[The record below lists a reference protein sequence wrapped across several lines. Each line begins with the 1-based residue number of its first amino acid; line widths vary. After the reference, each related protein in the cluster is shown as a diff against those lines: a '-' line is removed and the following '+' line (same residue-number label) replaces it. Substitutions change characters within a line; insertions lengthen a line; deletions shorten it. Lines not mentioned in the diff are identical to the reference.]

1 MTSLKTA
8 NRRVGLFFA
17 VAALALATIT
27 PGLVPAFASAAQ
39 LTERSVE
46 LSNSSKEMDGVE
58 YTVKFTE
65 TTAGAGAV
73 VLDFCSDSPLTD
85 ATCGVPA
92 GFDVSA
98 ATASGFTPSAL
109 SVARDN
115 ARVFAGTLAGVGNET
130 TLSLVGV
137 DNPDA
142 AGALYVRISTFDTE
156 AHAQAYSSTTAST
169 ATGAIDQGSA
179 AVSITDSVGVSAAV
193 LETMTFCVSG
203 IQIKGDNC
211 TTTEADNTTPTAL
224 TAPTLK
230 LGESTGGVVALD
242 QGALSKGSVYT
253 QLSTNAVGG
262 ASVNIKS
269 GNDCGGLKRAN
280 VSTCDI
286 AAANTVTGNA
296 AIGQPRIGVAV
307 DAADVAPGAL
317 GTYAIAGGGSP
328 FYSLADFK
336 LNYTSGGASGITSP
350 FGDPILQSVST
361 ISNKNA
367 KLTFAA
373 SVNAQTPAGLYA
385 NDYSLIAT
393 GKY

>member
-8 NRRVGLFFA
+8 NRRVGSFFA

-46 LSNSSKEMDGVE
+46 LSNSSKEMTGVD
-58 YTVKFTE
+58 YTVKFTSG
-65 TTAGAGAV
+65 TTDAAAV
-73 VLDFCSDSPLTD
+73 VLEFCSNSPLIDTACTAPVGFS
-85 ATCGVPA
+85 AT
-92 GFDVSA
+92 S
-98 ATASGFTPSAL
+98 ATATGFTPSQLDPTSRA
-109 SVARDN
+109 N
-115 ARVFAGTLAGVGNET
+115 AIVLAGTIVDAGET
-130 TLSLVGV
+130 TIPLANVT
-137 DNPDA
+137 NPDN
-142 AGALYVRISTFDTE
+142 AGALYVRIATYETAENAE
-156 AHAQAYSSTTAST
+156 AYVSATAST
-169 ATGAIDQGSA
+169 LTGAVDQGSA
-179 AVSITDSVGVSAAV
+179 AVSITDSIGVSAAV
-193 LETMTFCVSG
+193 LESMTFCVSG
-203 IQIKGDNC
+203 IQIELDNC
-211 TTTEADNTTPTAL
+211 TTATPGGL

-230 LGESTGGVVALD
+230 LGEDNSGVIALD
-242 QGALSKGSVYT
+242 QAHLSEGSIYT

-262 ASVNIKS
+262 AAVNLKS
-269 GNDCGGLKRAN
+269 SNDCGGLKRAN

-286 AAANTVTGNA
+286 AAANTATGNA
-296 AIGQPRIGVAV
+296 ALGQARIGVAV

>member
-8 NRRVGLFFA
+8 NRRVGSFFA

-46 LSNSSKEMDGVE
+46 LSNSSKEMTGVD
-58 YTVKFTE
+58 YTVKFTSG
-65 TTAGAGAV
+65 TTDAAAV
-73 VLDFCSDSPLTD
+73 VLEFCSNSPLIDTACTAPVGFS
-85 ATCGVPA
+85 AT
-92 GFDVSA
+92 S
-98 ATASGFTPSAL
+98 ATATGFTPSQLDPTPRA
-109 SVARDN
+109 N
-115 ARVFAGTLAGVGNET
+115 AIVLAGTIVDAGET
-130 TLSLVGV
+130 TIPLANVT
-137 DNPDA
+137 NPDN
-142 AGALYVRISTFDTE
+142 AGALYVRIATYETAENAE
-156 AHAQAYSSTTAST
+156 AYVSATAST
-169 ATGAIDQGSA
+169 LTGAVDQGSA
-179 AVSITDSVGVSAAV
+179 AVSITDSIGVSAAV

-203 IQIKGDNC
+203 
-211 TTTEADNTTPTAL
+211 ADITNDTCDAANSGAQL

-230 LGESTGGVVALD
+230 LGENNSGVIALD
-242 QGALSKGSVYT
+242 QGHLSQGSIFT

-262 ASVNIKS
+262 AGVYLKS
-269 GNDCGGLKRAN
+269 SNDCGGLKRSN
-280 VSTCDI
+280 VTTCDI
-286 AAANTVTGNA
+286 VAANTAAGNA
-296 AIGQPRIGVAV
+296 ALGQARIGVAV
-307 DAADVAPGAL
+307 DPTDVAPGAL

-328 FYSLADFK
+328 FYNTSDFK
-336 LNYTSGGASGITSP
+336 LNYNSDKSVGVTSP

-361 ISNKNA
+361 ISSKNA

>member
-8 NRRVGLFFA
+8 NRRVGSFFA
-17 VAALALATIT
+17 VAALVLATIT

-39 LTERSVE
+39 VTERSVALSSSSKQANDVTYSVTFKPVASAGAYAIE
-46 LSNSSKEMDGVE
+46 FCSNSPLIN
-58 YTVKFTE
+58 
-65 TTAGAGAV
+65 TACTA
-73 VLDFCSDSPLTD
+73 
-85 ATCGVPA
+85 PA
-92 GFDVSA
+92 GLDVTSPST
-98 ATASGFTPSAL
+98 ATSGFTVAQTTASAAA
-109 SVARDN
+109 SDHN
-115 ARVFAGTLAGVGNET
+115 ALAVTGTLTAGVSSTVEIAGI
-130 TLSLVGV
+130 

-142 AGALYVRISTFDTE
+142 AGAVYARIVTYANDT
-156 AHAQAYSSTTAST
+156 AALAYESTTLGS
-169 ATGAIDQGSA
+169 AIDQGSA
-179 AVSITDSVGVSAAV
+179 AFSITDSIGVSAAV
-193 LETMTFCVSG
+193 LESMTFCVSG
-203 IQIKGDNC
+203 IQIELDNC
-211 TTTEADNTTPTAL
+211 TTATPGGL

-230 LGESTGGVVALD
+230 LGEDNSGVIALD
-242 QGALSKGSVYT
+242 QAHLSQGSIFT

-262 ASVNIKS
+262 AAVNLKS
-269 GNDCGGLKRAN
+269 SNDCGGLKRAN

-286 AAANTVTGNA
+286 AAANTANGNA
-296 AIGQPRIGVAV
+296 ALGQARIGVAV

-336 LNYTSGGASGITSP
+336 LNYNSDKSVGVTSP
-350 FGDPILQSVST
+350 FGDPVLQSTST

-373 SVNAQTPAGLYA
+373 SVSAQTPAGLYA

>member
-8 NRRVGLFFA
+8 NRRVGSFFA

-46 LSNSSKEMDGVE
+46 LSNSSKEMTGVD
-58 YTVKFTE
+58 YTVKFTSG
-65 TTAGAGAV
+65 TTDAAAV
-73 VLDFCSDSPLTD
+73 VLEFCSNSPLIDTACTAPVGFS
-85 ATCGVPA
+85 AT
-92 GFDVSA
+92 S
-98 ATASGFTPSAL
+98 ATATGFTPSQLDPTPRA
-109 SVARDN
+109 N
-115 ARVFAGTLAGVGNET
+115 AIVLAGTIVDAGET
-130 TLSLVGV
+130 TIPLANVT
-137 DNPDA
+137 NPDN
-142 AGALYVRISTFDTE
+142 AGALYVRIATYETAENAE
-156 AHAQAYSSTTAST
+156 AYVSAAAST
-169 ATGAIDQGSA
+169 LTGAVDQGSA
-179 AVSITDSVGVSAAV
+179 AVSITDSIGVSAAV
-193 LETMTFCVSG
+193 LESMTFCVSG
-203 IQIKGDNC
+203 IQIELDNC
-211 TTTEADNTTPTAL
+211 TTATPGGL

-230 LGESTGGVVALD
+230 LGEDNSGVIALD
-242 QGALSKGSVYT
+242 QAHLSEGSIYT

-262 ASVNIKS
+262 AAVNLKS
-269 GNDCGGLKRAN
+269 SNDCGGLKRAN

-286 AAANTVTGNA
+286 AAANTATGNA
-296 AIGQPRIGVAV
+296 ALGQARIGVAV

>member
-8 NRRVGLFFA
+8 NRRVGSLFA
-17 VAALALATIT
+17 VAALVFATIT

-46 LSNSSKEMDGVE
+46 LSSSSKTATDVQ
-58 YTVKFTE
+58 YKVTFTE
-65 TTAGAGAV
+65 TTVGAGAV

-85 ATCGVPA
+85 AACGVPT
-92 GFDVSA
+92 GFNVSA
-98 ATASGFTPSAL
+98 ATATGFTPSAL
-109 SVARDN
+109 TAARNN
-115 ARVFAGTLAGVGNET
+115 ARVFTGTLGGVGTPT
-130 TLSLVGV
+130 TITVEGV
-137 DNPDA
+137 TNPST
-142 AGALYVRISTFDTE
+142 AGALYVRIATFDTE
-156 AHAQAYSSTTAST
+156 ARAQAYTSTTAST
-169 ATGAIDQGSA
+169 ATGAVDQGSA
-179 AVSITDSVGVSAAV
+179 AVSITDSIGVSAAV
-193 LETMTFCVSG
+193 LESMTFCVSG
-203 IQIKGDNC
+203 IQIELDNC
-211 TTTEADNTTPTAL
+211 TTATPGGL

-230 LGESTGGVVALD
+230 LGEDNSGVIALD
-242 QGALSKGSVYT
+242 QAHLSQGSIYT

-262 ASVNIKS
+262 AAVNLKS
-269 GNDCGGLKRAN
+269 SNDCGGLKRAN
-280 VSTCDI
+280 VTTCDI
-286 AAANTVTGNA
+286 AAANTATGNA
-296 AIGQPRIGVAV
+296 ALGQARIGVAV

-336 LNYTSGGASGITSP
+336 LNYNSDKSVGVTSP
-350 FGDPILQSVST
+350 FGDPVLQSVST

-373 SVNAQTPAGLYA
+373 SVSAQTPAGLYA

>member
-8 NRRVGLFFA
+8 NRRVGSFFA

-46 LSNSSKEMDGVE
+46 LSNSSKEMTGVD
-58 YTVKFTE
+58 YTVKFTSG
-65 TTAGAGAV
+65 TTDAAAV
-73 VLDFCSDSPLTD
+73 VLEFCSNSPLIDTACTAPVGFS
-85 ATCGVPA
+85 AT
-92 GFDVSA
+92 S
-98 ATASGFTPSAL
+98 ATATGFTPSQLDPTPRA
-109 SVARDN
+109 N
-115 ARVFAGTLAGVGNET
+115 AIVLAGTIVDAGET
-130 TLSLVGV
+130 TIPLANVT
-137 DNPDA
+137 NPDN
-142 AGALYVRISTFDTE
+142 AGALYVRIATYETAENAE
-156 AHAQAYSSTTAST
+156 AYVSATAST
-169 ATGAIDQGSA
+169 LTGAVDQGSA
-179 AVSITDSVGVSAAV
+179 AVSITDSIGVSAAV
-193 LETMTFCVSG
+193 LESMTFCVSG
-203 IQIKGDNC
+203 IQIELDNC
-211 TTTEADNTTPTAL
+211 TTATPGGL

-230 LGESTGGVVALD
+230 LGEDNSGVIALD
-242 QGALSKGSVYT
+242 QAHLSEGSIYT

-262 ASVNIKS
+262 AAVNLKS
-269 GNDCGGLKRAN
+269 SNDCGGLKRAN

-286 AAANTVTGNA
+286 AAANTATGNA
-296 AIGQPRIGVAV
+296 ALGQARIGVAV

>member
-1 MTSLKTA
+1 MTSLKNA
-8 NRRVGLFFA
+8 NRRVGSLFA
-17 VAALALATIT
+17 VAALVLATIT

-46 LSNSSKEMDGVE
+46 LSSSSKTSTGVE
-58 YTVKFTE
+58 YKVTFTE

-92 GFDVSA
+92 GFNVSA

-109 SVARDN
+109 TAARNN
-115 ARVFAGTLAGVGNET
+115 ARVFTGTLGGVGT
-130 TLSLVGV
+130 PTAITVQGV
-137 DNPDA
+137 TNPSD
-142 AGALYVRISTFDTE
+142 AGALYVRIATFDTE
-156 AHAQAYSSTTAST
+156 AHAQAYSSSTAST
-169 ATGAIDQGSA
+169 ATGAVDQGSA

-230 LGESTGGVVALD
+230 LGEPTGGVIALD
-242 QGALSKGSVYT
+242 QSALSQGSIYT

-262 ASVNIKS
+262 AAVNLKS
-269 GNDCGGLKRAN
+269 SNNCGGLKRAS

-286 AAANTVTGNA
+286 VAANTTEGNA
-296 AIGQPRIGVAV
+296 AIGQARLGVAV
-307 DAADVAPGAL
+307 DPADVAPGAL

-328 FYSLADFK
+328 FYNLTDFK
-336 LNYTSGGASGITSP
+336 LNYTSGGASGVTSP
-350 FGDPILQSVST
+350 FGDPVLASTST

-367 KLTFAA
+367 KITFAA
-373 SVNAQTPAGLYA
+373 SVNAQTPAGLYS

>member
-17 VAALALATIT
+17 VAALVLATIT

-39 LTERSVE
+39 VTERSVALSSSSKQADNVTYSVTFKPVASAGAYALE
-46 LSNSSKEMDGVE
+46 FCSNSPLVDTACTAPAGLSVASP
-58 YTVKFTE
+58 
-65 TTAGAGAV
+65 TTA
-73 VLDFCSDSPLTD
+73 T
-85 ATCGVPA
+85 
-92 GFDVSA
+92 
-98 ATASGFTPSAL
+98 SGFTVAETTYGAANDHNAL
-109 SVARDN
+109 AVT
-115 ARVFAGTLAGVGNET
+115 GTLSAGVSQTVDIAGI
-130 TLSLVGV
+130 

-142 AGALYVRISTFDTE
+142 AGAVYARIVTYADET
-156 AHAQAYSSTTAST
+156 AALAYQSTTLGS
-169 ATGAIDQGSA
+169 AIDQGA
-179 AVSITDSVGVSAAV
+179 AAFSITDTVGVSAAV
-193 LETMTFCVSG
+193 LESMTFCVSG
-203 IQIKGDNC
+203 AEISNDNC
-211 TTTEADNTTPTAL
+211 DSANNGAQL

-230 LGESTGGVVALD
+230 LGENNAGVVALD
-242 QGALSKGSVYT
+242 AQHLSQGSIYT

-262 ASVNIKS
+262 AAVNLKS
-269 GNDCGGLKRAN
+269 SNDCGGLKRAN

-286 AAANTVTGNA
+286 AAANTATGNA
-296 AIGQPRIGVAV
+296 ASGQARIGVAI
-307 DAADVAPGAL
+307 DPADVAPGAL

-336 LNYTSGGASGITSP
+336 LNYNSDKSVGVTSP
-350 FGDPILQSVST
+350 FGDPVLQSVST